1 MQDPSVSF
9 IESQPLSEARLSE
22 SDIQRWREK
31 GFALVH
37 DLLPRP
43 LLAELKQD
51 AQNHYPVP
59 GSKASKR
66 FTDFSSGQSFV
77 FPSRSTAF
85 NAVTLHP
92 VLLQAAADLL
102 DVPVMGLRL
111 SQSDLWPK
119 YGSPN
124 SKTGL
129 EIDALEE
136 DDNRDQRMH
145 CDYPNHSLVHPPE
158 WDRPEAVEMIVYL
171 NNYEDCDG
179 ATAVV
184 PRSGYDDPAYPWPI
198 VQSPGVGA
206 LDYVNDRTK
215 AEAYMA
221 SRDPQGAAFRAQH
234 LYPREVVA
242 RYQFGSVLLYRHDTW
257 HRGRPVKSGTL
268 RLAQNLTF
276 CRAGREWLTPAHS
289 GWSWSMYEPDKLMEK
304 LIAQATVEQRTV
316 LGFPEPGHDYWT
328 PHTLA
333 AVKARYKSFGI
344 DMTPY
349 H

>member
-1 MQDPSVSF
+1 
-9 IESQPLSEARLSE
+9 
-22 SDIQRWREK
+22 
-31 GFALVH
+31 
-37 DLLPRP
+37 
-43 LLAELKQD
+43 
-51 AQNHYPVP
+51 
-59 GSKASKR
+59 
-66 FTDFSSGQSFV
+66 
-77 FPSRSTAF
+77 
-85 NAVTLHP
+85 
-92 VLLQAAADLL
+92 
-102 DVPVMGLRL
+102 
-111 SQSDLWPK
+111 
-119 YGSPN
+119 
-124 SKTGL
+124 
-129 EIDALEE
+129 
-136 DDNRDQRMH
+136 MH

-184 PRSGYDDPAYPWPI
+184 PRSGYNDPAYPWPI

-333 AVKARYKSFGI
+333 AVKARYESFGI